1 MTVLTKSRSL
11 KKIFVLQIKFYVQS
25 LSDCIV
31 PAKALYLDCHFCN
44 LMYLKA
50 CSKCHLQYVGEIIQK
65 QNERIHGHKTGFR
78 NPSKHEHS
86 QVLYKHFTSGMFKRA
101 MYQIQ
106 IIKRLPGHKETNSSS
121 MDPSWTQIGKL
132 KNWVNQKITHSFS
145 ICSKY

>member
-1 MTVLTKSRSL
+1 MSFTV
-11 KKIFVLQIKFYVQS
+11 
-25 LSDCIV
+25 C
-31 PAKALYLDCHFCN
+31 
-44 LMYLKA
+44 
-50 CSKCHLQYVGEIIQK
+50 GEIIQK

-106 IIKRLPGHKETNSSS
+106 IIKRLPGHGETNSSS